1 MLFLLIPLPNPS
13 YWKHHFIWSIKVTLT
28 LIKYKNLIFYPVNR
42 TSFEKVTNI
51 WVIVIIKII
60 KDWRHSFQSLLIAI
74 LAVVHIVVIKWI
86 LDLINIIIAILLLL
100 TGDTD
105 LQMKE
110 EVFVIQIIALI
121 VTYNF
126 WYNDIHR
133 IVLRLLVGIWLSI
146 RVLGHYHALWFL
158 NSHI

>member
-74 LAVVHIVVIKWI
+74 LAVVHIVVIK
-86 LDLINIIIAILLLL
+86 
-100 TGDTD
+100 
-105 LQMKE
+105 
-110 EVFVIQIIALI
+110 
-121 VTYNF
+121 
-126 WYNDIHR
+126 
-133 IVLRLLVGIWLSI
+133 
-146 RVLGHYHALWFL
+146 
-158 NSHI
+158 